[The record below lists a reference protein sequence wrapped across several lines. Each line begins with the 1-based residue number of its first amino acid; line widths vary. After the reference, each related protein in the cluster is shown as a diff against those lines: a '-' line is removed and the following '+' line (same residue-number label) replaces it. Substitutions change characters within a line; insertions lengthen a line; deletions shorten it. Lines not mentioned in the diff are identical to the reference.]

1 MRDASVTQLQRR
13 TDGLFEETG
22 ANGQGGDFPTGPE
35 IASLTSGAL
44 EGSNVQPVEVLV
56 ELMDYYRSF
65 ETQIKVIKSV
75 EELDKD
81 ANKLMR
87 VT

>member
-1 MRDASVTQLQRR
+1 V
-13 TDGLFEETG
+13 
-22 ANGQGGDFPTGPE
+22 PTL
-35 IASLTSGAL
+35 SSGVL

-75 EELDKD
+75 EEIDQD
-81 ANKLMR
+81 ANRLMR
-87 VT
+87 VS